1 MPTVLIIDDH
11 AAVAIALEVLFS
23 LHEIDAV
30 SAATP
35 EEGLALLERH
45 AIDLVVQ
52 DMNFSADTTSGEEGA
67 ALFHTIRARHP
78 DMPVI
83 LLTAWTQ
90 LDAAVDLIKSGAAD
104 SLAKP
109 WDDRRLVASVRNLL
123 ELGQAHRAVR
133 ARVVA
138 EQRQRHALE
147 DAFDLRGMVWQD
159 PATERVVHLACQV
172 ARADVPV
179 LISGPNGSGKEC
191 IAAIVQANS
200 LVAKGPF
207 VVLNCGAVPVDL
219 IEAEL
224 FGAEAGA

>member
-1 MPTVLIIDDH
+1 MPTVLIIDDN
-11 AAVAIALEVLFS
+11 AAVAIALDVLFS

-30 SAATP
+30 RAASP
-35 EEGLALLERH
+35 EEGLQLLERH

-52 DMNFSADTTSGEEGA
+52 DMNFTADTTSGEEGS
-67 ALFHTIRARHP
+67 ALFHAIRARYP
-78 DMPVI
+78 DLPVI

-104 SLAKP
+104 YLAKP
-109 WDDRRLVASVRNLL
+109 WDDRRLIASVRNLL
-123 ELGQAHRAVR
+123 ELGQANRALR
-133 ARVVA
+133 QRVVA

-147 DAFDLRGMVWQD
+147 HDFDLRGMVWQD

-179 LISGPNGSGKEC
+179 LISGPNGSGKER

-200 LVAKGPF
+200 
-207 VVLNCGAVPVDL
+207 
-219 IEAEL
+219 
-224 FGAEAGA
+224 